1 MKTERIIMFG
11 VILFLFLFPS
21 FAEAQGQ
28 YDIYAGFMFHFG
40 KFVQWPSE
48 LQTGDFVIGIVG
60 DCPIKNRLDNFAATK
75 NINGRKIVV
84 RSVGSVADLKGCN
97 ILFIPKNENAK
108 LSTYASGAK
117 TYNILMVTE
126 SEGNITKGAVFNFV
140 EKEGKVRF
148 EFSQSEADSHV
159 LKVSAD
165 LVKLAIIK

>member
-1 MKTERIIMFG
+1 M
-11 VILFLFLFPS
+11 LLFPYLS
-21 FAEAQGQ
+21 EAQGQ

-48 LQTGDFVIGIVG
+48 LQSGDFVIGLVG

-75 NINGRKIVV
+75 NINGRKIVI
-84 RSVGSVADLKGCN
+84 RTVASTTDLKGCN

-108 LSTYASGAK
+108 LATYASGAK
-117 TYNILMVTE
+117 TYNILLVTE
-126 SEGNITKGAVFNFV
+126 SEGNITKGAVFNFI

-148 EFSQSEADSHV
+148 EFNQSEADSHV

-165 LVKLAIIK
+165 LVKLAVAK